1 MKLTAIALQVI
12 AMSTATKKRYTPEEY
27 LALEREAPFKSEY
40 HAGEIFAMAGAS
52 PAHNI
57 IVANLLRELG
67 NQLKGSPCIPFA
79 SDLRVKI
86 ERTGLYTY
94 PDVTILCGE
103 ARFDDERRDTLLNP
117 TVIVEVL
124 SESTKNYDRGV
135 KFAHYRSLASLK
147 DYLII
152 DQETPHAELHRP
164 QPDGTWTIRDFDGL
178 EMVVTLASIN
188 CEVKLAEIYEKIDFL
203 KPPGRLDND

>member
-1 MKLTAIALQVI
+1 
-12 AMSTATKKRYTPEEY
+12 MSTATKKRYTPEEY
-27 LALEREAPFKSEY
+27 LALEREAPHKSEY
-40 HAGEIFAMAGAS
+40 HQGEIFAMAGAS

-67 NQLKGSPCIPFA
+67 NQLKGGPCIPFA

-135 KFAHYRSLASLK
+135 KFGHYRTLDSLK

-152 DQETPHAELHRP
+152 DQEKPHAELHRP
-164 QPDGTWTIRDFDGL
+164 QADGTWSIRDFDGL
-178 EMVVTLASIN
+178 EMVVPLASIN
-188 CEVKLAEIYEKIDFL
+188 CQVTLSEIYEKVGFE
-203 KPPGRLDND
+203 KPARRPGQ